1 MIRRVDERIFDA
13 FPILRTAP
21 LRSRELLV
29 SQGIRKSLDHKQ
41 VLVRAGSECAYLP
54 FVLEGTLRIYKTSE
68 SGKELTLYRIE
79 RGESCILTATCILNG
94 GSFPAIAEAEGAT
107 EVMLLPSRLLVS
119 LVEEHAEW
127 RKFVFSLYSHRLEVV
142 LALVDEVAF
151 HHVDSRIAA
160 YLVKSAKSSQNVVN
174 RTHAEIASELGT
186 SREVVTR
193 ILKDFE
199 TAGLITTL
207 RGSIRILRPADLE
220 QKWAHPSA
228 V

>member
-1 MIRRVDERIFDA
+1 MISRVDELLFDA

-21 LRSRELLV
+21 LRSRELLAA
-29 SQGIRKSLDHKQ
+29 QGIRKSLAHRQ
-41 VLVRAGSECAYLP
+41 VLVRPGNECAYLP
-54 FVLEGTLRIYKTSE
+54 FVLSGTLRVYKTSE

-79 RGESCILTATCILNG
+79 RGESCILTATCILSG
-94 GSFPAIAEAEGAT
+94 GSFPALAEAEGDT
-107 EVMLLPSRLLVS
+107 DVLLLPSRLLVS
-119 LVEEHAEW
+119 LVEEHAVW
-127 RKFVFSLYSHRLEVV
+127 RKFVFGLYSQRLEIV
-142 LALVDEVAF
+142 LALVEEVAF
-151 HHVDSRIAA
+151 HHVDMRIAA
-160 YLVKSAKSSQNVVN
+160 YLARAARGRQKVVN

-199 TAGLITTL
+199 SSGLITTL

-220 QKWAHPSA
+220 EKGAHPAA